1 MTFLVRKIAFTL
13 NVSYLIFGPFFYIV
27 CHISGLILNMLPAR
41 IQKPRGPAEEKLFL
55 LLFLFMYVINYY
67 FCWAL
72 EFGEIRCNKIWA
84 QMIFLQ
90 ALVSLIPFT
99 ILTVGSMVMIHLA
112 NAASDD
118 GLNKIS
124 TLESKKNMLEE
135 DQKLIFDHHVD
146 EVVSE

>member
-1 MTFLVRKIAFTL
+1 VDFSNNSSTWLAADPSPTAATYLERKLKAAIEHL
-13 NVSYLIFGPFFYIV
+13 KVQ
-27 CHISGLILNMLPAR
+27 ILNCT
-41 IQKPRGPAEEKLFL
+41 F
-55 LLFLFMYVINYY
+55 
-67 FCWAL
+67 
-72 EFGEIRCNKIWA
+72 
-84 QMIFLQ
+84 Q